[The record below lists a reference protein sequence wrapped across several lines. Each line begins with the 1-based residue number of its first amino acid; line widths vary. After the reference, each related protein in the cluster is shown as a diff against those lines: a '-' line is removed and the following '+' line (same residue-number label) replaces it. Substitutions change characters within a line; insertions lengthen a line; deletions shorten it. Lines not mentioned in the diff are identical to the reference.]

1 MKARM
6 GGVSRTDRL
15 NSEFQ
20 KEICDVILRRLKNP
34 LVTEMVS
41 VTKVDVSPDLAHA
54 KVFLSIFSVNEE
66 KKQTTFNA
74 LKSDAKRIRHELSKT
89 MRIRT
94 IPELHFLL
102 DDSMEYSAKIS
113 SLINKIGEK
122 D

>member
-1 MKARM
+1 MKRVS
-6 GGVSRTDRL
+6 GGVSRTERL

-20 KEICDVILRRLKNP
+20 REICDVILRRLKNP

-41 VTKVDVSPDLAHA
+41 VVKVDVSPDLAHA
-54 KVFLSIFSVNEE
+54 KVFLSVFSVSEV
-66 KKQTTFNA
+66 KKQATFNA
-74 LKSDAKRIRHELSKT
+74 IKCDAKRIRHELSKT

-94 IPELHFLL
+94 IPELHFIL

-113 SLINKIGEK
+113 SLINKVGEK